1 MDDKVKIRCPACA
14 RIFREKASRV
24 RDGAEVNCLNCNKL
38 IILTKE
44 TEDSFLRRA
53 LKAAREI
60 RTAKDEAVYKSIYS
74 GVASAPKRET
84 L

>member
-1 MDDKVKIRCPACA
+1 MDDKVKLRCPACT

-38 IILTKE
+38 ITLTNE
-44 TEDSFLRRA
+44 TGDPFLRRA
-53 LKAAREI
+53 LREARELRAARD
-60 RTAKDEAVYKSIYS
+60 AKVHATIYS

-84 L
+84 Y